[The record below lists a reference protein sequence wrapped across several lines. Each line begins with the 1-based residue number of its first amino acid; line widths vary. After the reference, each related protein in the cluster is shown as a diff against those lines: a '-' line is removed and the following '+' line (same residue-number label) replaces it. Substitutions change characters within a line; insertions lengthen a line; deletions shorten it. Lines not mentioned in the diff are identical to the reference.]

1 MEKNKSLHA
10 AAAGMAGMSFVAFFV
25 AGSPWGAFSLIFSV
39 EAAAGLGVFRSGRR
53 GRFLV
58 KAVGAAASEN
68 LFLGAAADLLGSTLS
83 RPEIPIARASF
94 ACVCVCV
101 WCVRVCTVRVRAQ
114 YMWMRL

>member
-1 MEKNKSLHA
+1 M
-10 AAAGMAGMSFVAFFV
+10 
-25 AGSPWGAFSLIFSV
+25 
-39 EAAAGLGVFRSGRR
+39 
-53 GRFLV
+53 

>member
-1 MEKNKSLHA
+1 M
-10 AAAGMAGMSFVAFFV
+10 
-25 AGSPWGAFSLIFSV
+25 
-39 EAAAGLGVFRSGRR
+39 
-53 GRFLV
+53 

-101 WCVRVCTVRVRAQ
+101 CGVCACVHGTCARAVHVDALMKWGSRMVASA
-114 YMWMRL
+114 YCDKF